1 MKYSPLHSQQQ
12 VFVCHWAVIL
22 GPSHGFIFALALTR
36 LKRPQPLGAQ
46 SRDAGNLSQPLPGGA
61 GLQGF
66 LCFQV
71 ADAGPCP
78 DESCRGL
85 VMLGTCLIHL
95 LLFWKSFLPL
105 QSRHLSHLSSK
116 SRPSWLAWDWGAS
129 GVWPLLKQPYTPT
142 SWGTSGEVAFQTY
155 FIICNREKAE
165 KTELVDSA
173 CWWWRGD
180 FNHMKLLLG
189 HAAVSWGGSQ
199 KSDLSLHIPSR

>member
-1 MKYSPLHSQQQ
+1 MWRLLIPFFGQIALQRDCTEFYSHQPCLMEYSPLHSQQQ

-22 GPSHGFIFALALTR
+22 GPSRGFNFALALTR

-46 SRDAGNLSQPLPGGA
+46 SRDAENLSQPLPGRA

-71 ADAGPCP
+71 DAGPCP

-85 VMLGTCLIHL
+85 VMFGTCLIHL
-95 LLFWKSFLPL
+95 PLFWKSFLPL

-129 GVWPLLKQPYTPT
+129 GVWPFLKQPSPHPHIVRYL
-142 SWGTSGEVAFQTY
+142 
-155 FIICNREKAE
+155 R
-165 KTELVDSA
+165 
-173 CWWWRGD
+173 
-180 FNHMKLLLG
+180 
-189 HAAVSWGGSQ
+189 WGGLP
-199 KSDLSLHIPSR
+199 DLFHHL